1 MKSAQTIAVIP
12 ARSGSK
18 GIPNKNILKIRDKTL
33 IEIAIEQAKQI
44 KGIDQ
49 IIFSSDSQK
58 YCQIAK
64 QVGANSLGLRSP
76 ELSTDKTK
84 TIDVLL
90 DIANY
95 FSELDTILLLQPTS
109 PVRSV
114 ADIQKALDYSIR
126 YRKTVISVSEVEEP
140 HPLKMFVLRNKNELR
155 PYTKSEKYN
164 SEMPRQSLPP
174 VFRLNGAF
182 YCINLEEM
190 IKNKKI
196 ISNNSIAQITTMYPN
211 IDTIND
217 FQYINWMIETG
228 KELPND
234 FLNIFL

>member
-1 MKSAQTIAVIP
+1 
-12 ARSGSK
+12 
-18 GIPNKNILKIRDKTL
+18 
-33 IEIAIEQAKQI
+33 
-44 KGIDQ
+44 
-49 IIFSSDSQK
+49 
-58 YCQIAK
+58 
-64 QVGANSLGLRSP
+64 
-76 ELSTDKTK
+76 
-84 TIDVLL
+84 
-90 DIANY
+90 
-95 FSELDTILLLQPTS
+95 
-109 PVRSV
+109 
-114 ADIQKALDYSIR
+114 
-126 YRKTVISVSEVEEP
+126 SEVEEP